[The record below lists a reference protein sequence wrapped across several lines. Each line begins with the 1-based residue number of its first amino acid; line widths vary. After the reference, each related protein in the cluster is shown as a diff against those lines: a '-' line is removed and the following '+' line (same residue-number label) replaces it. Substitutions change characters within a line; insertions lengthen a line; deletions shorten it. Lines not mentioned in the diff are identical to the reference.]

1 MVRTA
6 SAALDLRRRGQETS
20 AKHLPPAPF
29 QAPRTSFNGAL
40 TPRRSYSF
48 TSLDLPTVKAVKA
61 AAGTT
66 VNDVVLALCS
76 GALRHYLDERG
87 EVVDSSL
94 VGMVPVSVR
103 TEDEREAGGNKVSM
117 MLCTLASDL
126 DDPTERLAAINECM
140 SEAKEQQKLIGADTL
155 QEWIEFAAPAVAGRA
170 ARLYSRLRL
179 ADRHRPLFNV
189 TISNVP
195 GPPFPL
201 YSAGARLVA
210 NYPVGPIIDGTGL
223 NMTVMSYLDQLDFGL
238 LACPDVLDDVW
249 AVAEGLHRALDEL
262 VEAYGVDKDAVEK
275 YTRVVA

>member
-1 MVRTA
+1 MRTA
-6 SAALDLRRRGQETS
+6 TAALDVRRHGQES
-20 AKHLPPAPF
+20 AAQNLPPAPF
-29 QAPRTSFNGAL
+29 TAPRTSFNGAL
-40 TPRRSYSF
+40 TPRRSYAF

-61 AAGTT
+61 AAGST

-76 GALRHYLDERG
+76 GALRRYLDQRG
-87 EVVDSSL
+87 EEVDSSL
-94 VGMVPVSVR
+94 VAMVPVSVR
-103 TEDEREAGGNKVSM
+103 TEDEKDAMGNKVSM

-126 DDPTERLAAINECM
+126 DDPTARLDAIHECM

-155 QEWIEFAAPAVAGRA
+155 QEWAEFAAPAVVGRA
-170 ARLYSRLRL
+170 ARLYSRMRL

-249 AVAEGLHRALDEL
+249 VVAEGLHRALDEL
-262 VEAYGVDKDAVEK
+262 VEVYGVDTGAVEK
-275 YTRVVA
+275 YTRVAS